1 MRQGLSSLR
10 SRMPQDGRDGL
21 NKLTPSSFNLQHLA
35 FNIQKE
41 SIVKFN
47 LKKIKPTAVALGVL
61 SVALIQPLAFAQMQ
75 MKPGSEAMPAGKA
88 GASSMSGGAKDMTGM
103 NMKDMMKDNNDKM
116 SSMKMT
122 GNIDVDFAMM
132 MRIHH
137 LGAIDMAQAEL
148 RDGKNP
154 QMKKM
159 ATAIIAAQKKEIAQF
174 DKFRAKHGQASDK
187 TSK

>member
-1 MRQGLSSLR
+1 M
-10 SRMPQDGRDGL
+10 
-21 NKLTPSSFNLQHLA
+21 NFY
-35 FNIQKE
+35 
-41 SIVKFN
+41 
-47 LKKIKPTAVALGVL
+47 LKKNRTASVALAVL
-61 SVALIQPLAFAQMQ
+61 SVALFQPLAFAQMQ

-88 GASSMSGGAKDMTGM
+88 GTTSMSSGAGAMKDMD
-103 NMKDMMKDNNDKM
+103 MKGMMKDNNDKM

-122 GNIDVDFAMM
+122 GNTDVDFAMM

-148 RDGKNP
+148 RDGKDP

-174 DKFRAKHGQASDK
+174 DKFLAKNSLPVDK
-187 TSK
+187 MSK